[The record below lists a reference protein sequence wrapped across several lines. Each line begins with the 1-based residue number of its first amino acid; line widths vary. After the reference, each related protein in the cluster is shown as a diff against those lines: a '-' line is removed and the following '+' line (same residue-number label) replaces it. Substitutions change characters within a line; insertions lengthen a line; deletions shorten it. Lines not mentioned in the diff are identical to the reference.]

1 MDMKLRYPL
10 ALLLVVLISCVSEQ
24 DYQDALHD
32 EAVYIDGVCTGRH
45 GDYLSLRPSC

>member
-24 DYQDALHD
+24 DYQDALHE
-32 EAVYIDGVCTGRH
+32 EAIYIQSVCDGFP
-45 GDYLSLRPSC
+45 DYLNLRPAC